1 MSRMYHT
8 KRIDPDRH
16 GPAGLRT
23 FLNIAALWRL
33 SVEEQMALLGIQDVD
48 VFNDW
53 KVHVQAHEAVAIPM
67 EVIERIGC
75 VLSIYGSLVT
85 LFPEE
90 RTGDWLRAPNTN
102 SVFGGSSALSM
113 MTSGIFND
121 LRKVVSYLLGQIYG
135 R

>member
-1 MSRMYHT
+1 VYPTT
-8 KRIDPDRH
+8 KIDPDRH

-23 FLNIAALWRL
+23 FLNIAELWKL
-33 SVEEQMALLGIQDVD
+33 SGEEQMALLGVQDLA

-53 KVHVQAHEAVAIPM
+53 AVRAQAHDAVAIPM
-67 EVIERIGC
+67 VVMERIGC

-90 RTGDWLRAPNTN
+90 RTGDWLRAPNAN
-102 SVFGGSSALSM
+102 PIFRGSCALTT
-113 MTSGIFND
+113 MTSGDFDD
-121 LRKVVSYLLGQIYG
+121 LRNVVSYLLGEIYG

>member
-1 MSRMYHT
+1 
-8 KRIDPDRH
+8 
-16 GPAGLRT
+16 
-23 FLNIAALWRL
+23 
-33 SVEEQMALLGIQDVD
+33 MALLGIQDVD

-121 LRKVVSYLLGQIYG
+121 RRKVVSYLLGQIYG

>member
-1 MSRMYHT
+1 
-8 KRIDPDRH
+8 
-16 GPAGLRT
+16 
-23 FLNIAALWRL
+23 
-33 SVEEQMALLGIQDVD
+33 MALLGIQDVD

>member
-1 MSRMYHT
+1 M
-8 KRIDPDRH
+8 DPAGQIEPVRH
-16 GPAGLRT
+16 GPPSLRT
-23 FLNIAALWRL
+23 FLNIAKLWKL
-33 SVEEQMALLGIQDVD
+33 SVEEQMALLGIQDLS

-53 KVHVQAHEAVAIPM
+53 AVRVQAYDAVAIPM

-90 RTGDWLRAPNTN
+90 RTSDWLRAPNTHPL
-102 SVFGGSSALSM
+102 FGGSSALATM
-113 MTSGIFND
+113 ISGDFND

-135 R
+135 GW